1 MTIWAKDKAFEV
13 GIPNLKTS
21 SYFILDFK
29 NECKITSRRIT
40 HLVTKRNVLPEISLQ
55 PIIEEFRD
63 NFLKKWLISAF
74 PNYKHGSNW
83 LQL

>member
-1 MTIWAKDKAFEV
+1 MTEWPMDKAFEV
-13 GIPNLKTS
+13 GIPNFKAS
-21 SYFILDFK
+21 SHFILDLK
-29 NECKITSRRIT
+29 NEYKITSRRIT